1 MRQQSGKEI
10 NFVTIISDGIN
21 APSITINPK
30 EDTPELNIL
39 ALEVFN
45 IIDGEEYVMRQY
57 EDITIE
63 VTGPSLCVANA

>member
-1 MRQQSGKEI
+1 MRQQSGREL
-10 NFVTIISDGIN
+10 NFVTIISDGIS
-21 APSITINPK
+21 APIITINPK

-39 ALEVFN
+39 ALEVVN

-63 VTGPSLCVANA
+63 VTGPSLFEANA